1 MKPSWRSHILST
13 RVTGTLR
20 WLARFIGTVTALLV
34 AAFWLTE
41 SRFIALRVSISDA
54 LQMVCIMITLIGFM
68 IAWRHEMLGG
78 LVMLFGM
85 GSFYLLE
92 WRLKGAPPV
101 GLLFKTA
108 VFTGGLFL
116 LIWIHEKASARH
128 LPQHF
133 SGGKK

>member
-1 MKPSWRSHILST
+1 MALRSHILST
-13 RVTGTLR
+13 KVTRTLR
-20 WLARFIGTVTALLV
+20 WLARFIGTVTALTI
-34 AAFWLTE
+34 AAFWLAE

-54 LQMVCIMITLIGFM
+54 LQMVCILITLIGFL
-68 IAWRHEMLGG
+68 IAWRHEMIGG
-78 LVMLFGM
+78 LAMLLGM

-108 VFTGGLFL
+108 VFTGILFL
-116 LIWIHEKASARH
+116 LIWIHEKASNRH
-128 LPQHF
+128 LTRHF